1 MKKMVLVCVSMLAV
15 VSIGCSGGKSAS
27 SSSGDN
33 YPTKPIMI
41 IIPYGPGGGSDV
53 LTRTLMKYIELP
65 NGQNFVAQNVEGAA
79 GYIGAKQGEN
89 SKNDGYII
97 LQHNPIDVVSY
108 TLNGTTDEPLW
119 QNIDMI
125 AGVVNDYNVLVSN
138 PKNSKIGHL
147 KTVEEVA
154 AYAKA
159 NPGLKC
165 GVTGYKNGNFGD
177 ALRVFRGMGVGDAV
191 TVIPYDGGA
200 ASRAALLGNHIDF
213 VIDSLSDLGAM
224 IHSEDV
230 TALVLVGAN
239 RAKALPNIPTT
250 DELGYGIVTTK
261 PRGYYAPKGMDP
273 AQFAVL
279 QKAFEDVTKNPD
291 FVADIENLG
300 LEVSYVA
307 GADMQDII
315 GEWIP
320 TMQPIFDEMN
330 AMD

>member
-1 MKKMVLVCVSMLAV
+1 M
-15 VSIGCSGGKSAS
+15 
-27 SSSGDN
+27 
-33 YPTKPIMI
+33 
-41 IIPYGPGGGSDV
+41 
-53 LTRTLMKYIELP
+53 
-65 NGQNFVAQNVEGAA
+65 
-79 GYIGAKQGEN
+79 
-89 SKNDGYII
+89 
-97 LQHNPIDVVSY
+97 
-108 TLNGTTDEPLW
+108 
-119 QNIDMI
+119 
-125 AGVVNDYNVLVSN
+125 
-138 PKNSKIGHL
+138 
-147 KTVEEVA
+147 
-154 AYAKA
+154 
-159 NPGLKC
+159 
-165 GVTGYKNGNFGD
+165 
-177 ALRVFRGMGVGDAV
+177 
-191 TVIPYDGGA
+191 
-200 ASRAALLGNHIDF
+200 
-213 VIDSLSDLGAM
+213 
-224 IHSEDV
+224 
-230 TALVLVGAN
+230 VLVGAN